1 MPRGSVDLGVD
12 EGLTFT
18 FRLSEIGETGRVQM
32 PVAITGSWV
41 HPATNKDI
49 VITGSDLQTAKGNFL
64 KKSNGEINVDYDH
77 ASEMPNLMGQPRPS
91 AGRVVALRGPEP
103 FTDSKG
109 TSREILWGNY
119 EPTPLA
125 RQMIHNREYRY
136 ISPCLQRERIDKA
149 TGEVQGITI
158 TTIALTNTP
167 VLEEMPEIR
176 LSEQGQLLICAE
188 NYLPKNEGGKM
199 ESENHGPS
207 QTERI
212 TQRAKQKGIPLEK
225 AFKEIVEEDRV
236 AAAQAFQR
244 LLAKDDPKSFGAQ
257 IAAGVRKM
265 PGANDEL
272 TEMALLRSK
281 QKGIPY
287 ELALWEVT
295 RENPALATRSRE
307 EVMGV
312 SLQPNSGRA
321 GEELHEKVVALS
333 EANGLDYETALRQ
346 VASENRALVDQ
357 SREEVMGVSL
367 QPNSGRAGEEL
378 HEKVVALSEANGLDY
393 KTALR
398 QVARENPQLAQRAYD
413 ESLG

>member
-1 MPRGSVDLGVD
+1 
-12 EGLTFT
+12 
-18 FRLSEIGETGRVQM
+18 
-32 PVAITGSWV
+32 
-41 HPATNKDI
+41 
-49 VITGSDLQTAKGNFL
+49 
-64 KKSNGEINVDYDH
+64 
-77 ASEMPNLMGQPRPS
+77 
-91 AGRVVALRGPEP
+91 VVALRGPEP

-333 EANGLDYETALRQ
+333 EANGLDY
-346 VASENRALVDQ
+346 
-357 SREEVMGVSL
+357 
-367 QPNSGRAGEEL
+367 
-378 HEKVVALSEANGLDY
+378 